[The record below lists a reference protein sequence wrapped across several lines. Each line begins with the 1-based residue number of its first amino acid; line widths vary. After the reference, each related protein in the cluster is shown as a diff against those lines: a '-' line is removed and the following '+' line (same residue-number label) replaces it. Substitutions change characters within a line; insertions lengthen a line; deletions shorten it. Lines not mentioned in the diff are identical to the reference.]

1 MAAPK
6 TPGRRPIPH
15 FQTSC
20 YEFRQV
26 RLGAVPVFSSFIK
39 SFFSSLFLFL
49 SSFREFSKR
58 FPGFGKGDSRCSSC
72 YPCTALKGW
81 HHLTHTV
88 TARKRAHPISK
99 TGRCQ
104 PRLSN
109 GRATFQNLSSS
120 AGQSFHFSGS
130 SKIRPPPFPNP
141 NPRAGLFQCA
151 SAKDPRPF
159 DARWRQS
166 LFSSPRESPSRYPKH
181 STTF

>member
-1 MAAPK
+1 MNGGTTTK
-6 TPGRRPIPH
+6 TSTG
-15 FQTSC
+15 C

-88 TARKRAHPISK
+88 TARKRAYPISK

-109 GRATFQNLSSS
+109 GRATFQNLSSFRRTIISFLLRKLQNQAPTISQPKS
-120 AGQSFHFSGS
+120 AGWTL
-130 SKIRPPPFPNP
+130 PV
-141 NPRAGLFQCA
+141 
-151 SAKDPRPF
+151 
-159 DARWRQS
+159 RQ
-166 LFSSPRESPSRYPKH
+166 RQR
-181 STTF
+181 STAI